1 MSSNTLRSDSCITDV
16 SIVSLARATTDRQ
29 MEEQDALP
37 GASIS
42 LKREVKDDGSMTSD
56 SSIPCAPSGDCSPY
70 ISPANSPEKKRSTA
84 LPASSSPACYEMTP
98 TTRNTSSRQ
107 YNGRPMST
115 NFLPTVVSPDE
126 GGPPREIG
134 YFMEDGGV
142 LSGQTSFFD
151 HPDSSATNSLRQVNR
166 HLQMPDKDS
175 DNSTSAQKYLMGSAS
190 MARSR
195 SLCCVP
201 NTTPAQQQ
209 QPDASLLTDM
219 STSTSQQQYWHDER
233 QDEDNDSYMRDD
245 DDYDTLAEDPSMNN
259 YQYDEE
265 EESQDHIGNI
275 HFPPRKNNL
284 SFHSLDE
291 GGFRRAIS
299 SGNNPP
305 LFIGRSPPSTSY
317 LLEAYRPVRN
327 DSLTE
332 FGLRDSAV
340 EAAAIFKDDD
350 ASSLYRPIPLKKGNS
365 TGTHFSIPSIRLG
378 APLAFGDDNSSIRSA
393 GDFGSEGWWNES
405 IETMSDFGSVRGSFD
420 EADGMSV
427 TGKGTAA
434 ASRDRK
440 QSVFDWLED
449 VKNQGSVEEAAS
461 SKFLREPTPL
471 MASGYAPRRASTRFT
486 PVVAVGGK
494 PPRLDIRRSLFAPTA
509 PRRSVS
515 GSERARTFQAKE
527 HQELH
532 ISF

>member
-1 MSSNTLRSDSCITDV
+1 MSSNTLLSDSFITDV
-16 SIVSLARATTDRQ
+16 SIVSSARATTDQ
-29 MEEQDALP
+29 QEEEQGTLLDT
-37 GASIS
+37 SIS

-56 SSIPCAPSGDCSPY
+56 SSIPCAPSSNCSPY

-98 TTRNTSSRQ
+98 TTRNTSGQ
-107 YNGRPMST
+107 YGRPMT

-126 GGPPREIG
+126 GGPPRVIG

-142 LSGQTSFFD
+142 LSGQTSYFD
-151 HPDSSATNSLRQVNR
+151 HPDSSATNSLREVNR
-166 HLQMPDKDS
+166 RLQMPDKDS
-175 DNSTSAQKYLMGSAS
+175 DNSTSAQKYLLGSAS

-201 NTTPAQQQ
+201 NTTPGKQQ

-219 STSTSQQQYWHDER
+219 STSTSQQQYWHDEQ

-259 YQYDEE
+259 YQDDDDD

-291 GGFRRAIS
+291 GEFRRAIS
-299 SGNNPP
+299 SRNNPP
-305 LFIGRSPPSTSY
+305 LIIGRSPPSTSY

-350 ASSLYRPIPLKKGNS
+350 ASSLYRPIPLTKGNS

-393 GDFGSEGWWNES
+393 GDIGSEGWWNES
-405 IETMSDFGSVRGSFD
+405 IETMSDIGSVRGSFD

-427 TGKGTAA
+427 TGKCTVT

-440 QSVFDWLED
+440 QSVFEWLED

-471 MASGYAPRRASTRFT
+471 MAYGSAPHRASTRFT

-494 PPRLDIRRSLFAPTA
+494 PPRLDIRRSLFAPNV

-527 HQELH
+527 NHKLH